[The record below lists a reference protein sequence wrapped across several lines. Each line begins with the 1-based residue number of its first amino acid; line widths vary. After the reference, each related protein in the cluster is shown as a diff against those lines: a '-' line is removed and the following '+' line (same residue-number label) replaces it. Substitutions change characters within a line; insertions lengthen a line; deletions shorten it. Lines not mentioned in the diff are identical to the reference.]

1 MPLHVVRIFSTE
13 TRARARARVDDDYDF
28 VPANG
33 GGGSSPARRRRRDV
47 RQRRTRLL
55 RRRVVLVRGVPRPV
69 FERARRRRD
78 IRRRRDVVRVRR
90 RRVPPPHWFQYDPVR
105 AVHPVPRGL
114 CPAGVYVR
122 APSVSIPTRLDTSR
136 LRLTRPRTPPAPTSL
151 RAGNYP
157 QTIAWTRAAPH
168 ARRALPDRRTP
179 REIRSREARR
189 RVMLPT
195 APWTSTWT
203 RETCVMRGVR
213 SRIDERRGR
222 FGPGKRDDV

>member
-33 GGGSSPARRRRRDV
+33 GGARSGRGRREQRRRRRRDV
-47 RQRRTRLL
+47 RQKRTRLL

-69 FERARRRRD
+69 FEQARRRD

-105 AVHPVPRGL
+105 AVHPVPRGP

-136 LRLTRPRTPPAPTSL
+136 LRLTRPRTPPAPTSP

-195 APWTSTWT
+195 AP
-203 RETCVMRGVR
+203 
-213 SRIDERRGR
+213 
-222 FGPGKRDDV
+222 